1 MTGTLDRFAD
11 GPVYAVLSALA
22 LVAWLVVLLRR
33 R

>member
-1 MTGTLDRFAD
+1 MNTLDRFAD

-22 LVAWLVVLLRR
+22 LVVWLVVMVRR